1 MSFTGHLGKKKPLAI
16 IHASHQRA
24 ERPNRGRR
32 DKQKLMAARS
42 HPHSK
47 NGENLGGGQQLET
60 CIQNSNHMVLFS
72 GSWSPTAAGGDT
84 AGVAVGVVSSSLWV
98 MLLGEVMG
106 KLLQRASSSWPP
118 LKVATHSPC
127 VWLLSTIV

>member
-1 MSFTGHLGKKKPLAI
+1 MGQLGKRKPLAI
-16 IHASHQRA
+16 IHTSHRRA

-47 NGENLGGGQQLET
+47 NGENLGGGHQLET
-60 CIQNSNHMVLFS
+60 CIWNSSHMVLFS

-84 AGVAVGVVSSSLWV
+84 AGAAVGVVVSSSLWV

-106 KLLQRASSSWPP
+106 KLLQNASSSWPP
-118 LKVATHSPC
+118 LKVATLSPC